1 MSKKLKLFE
10 DDKFTLTDKFYS
22 LMDILVINQS
32 GSAFQ
37 TYLLMGIFYL
47 QIISLFFSKQLKVF
61 IPDDTKLDYAL
72 NIIEKIIRVKDLFPS
87 NKYNF
92 QILDII
98 IFAILILITIHFII
112 NWIFLTKNG
121 SFTLQKYIINYYIK
135 LDIYIAYNM
144 IMDIS
149 LNSLD
154 INVDPLYIIFS
165 VINIIYS
172 LFIYIFITI
181 YYTDSFYLSNSFF
194 AKISCNY
201 DVYWGLN
208 CLVMSLLAQISS
220 FPREVFLFYNLVISI
235 ALMIYYI
242 KVYLY
247 YDKNI
252 NIFTGV
258 FHLIYLWTSIFSVV
272 FAFIS
277 IKEKGIIYIIT
288 CIIIGSFYP
297 NIKNHIESK
306 IFLKTPFYKISN
318 PNYLLYYFKNIYDL
332 TNTLD
337 ESYSEKSLLSGIIKM
352 HELECPN
359 PSCALKT
366 KEKLFLPIVN
376 KWDDKTKKQIEDEVF
391 LKNFLI
397 IIMNYF
403 IYIEQCS
410 ADMYLNLS
418 LYYLKIIGNYCQ
430 AIFFYRKVAE
440 LSLTLR
446 EKFSFRRLRS
456 EISKTLVEKLKA
468 PNEQCNDLE
477 NLDVS
482 MYFKYEELS
491 QNFFDEI
498 NNDVNLSLDFWKEF
512 QSPYNE
518 PSKRLDFNKIFEL
531 TDKIGKTKKNIELMW
546 SKLFQIYSG
555 VNNFFELYSEYVEQI
570 NDDDLKKR
578 DLEGIR
584 RKNDASND
592 HLNNKFYSLLFNQ
605 STGIIIVNGDKDKIG
620 TIEFS
625 NKEIENIFKYKTFNL
640 KGMNLNNLMPKI
652 FEKEHSKY
660 MENYFKV
667 GQKTIMDKS
676 DIKTFAKDKD
686 NSIIKVGIAV
696 KLFPILND
704 NVLFVG
710 LINKENIDDIIFLDD
725 KFNIQ
730 GMSTKLMKILNI
742 GNKNLFQENEIPF
755 YVICKKFVNFYKIFL
770 QKGKKD
776 KDADKDILLNELN
789 DAQKNLELKDN
800 KDNKEIEKD
809 DIHENIEINENVE
822 LEYEIKLPQFLIDFS
837 EKSKKEE
844 HENMMKLI
852 TNTKTKNTIMDSEIP
867 EEEYEEDEVLLENE
881 EKKTNANSIVTPT
894 PMGDTPGGVTPFD
907 GSVGDNSSQNMILN
921 KENEEEKQYNLYMNK
936 YITLF
941 NEGKMNELEELIDV
955 CNKKSNT
962 IEYKFNFTFDK
973 YKYNN
978 KKMAFIVRCIDSKND
993 IGKSEEESA
1002 ADLDPKMAK
1011 YKKEKADSIKPLFEL
1026 FEEERKEILALPE
1039 IFLNLSIEN
1048 KKFQKLLQAC
1058 KNDINI
1064 LSKTHGQKKDEVL
1077 EDENSSQSSQTGFD
1091 SGLVKKNRIEE
1102 IRNNL
1107 MKNISNFH
1115 TLKYIKSALLLIF
1128 IVAFIY
1134 LILYITSILSIFD
1147 NLYKSTHMNI
1157 GLFQTTLWTT
1167 ELANIFISL
1176 RELFFKEMIGNIS
1189 AFPILNYTY
1198 NDYITLGENNSL
1210 YYTKCV
1216 EIGLDLCE
1224 KLTNI
1229 LGDLEMEIPKY
1240 LSGDELNRLY
1250 WNNLNVSYY
1259 NENYKTYGKNIYYIE
1274 SFPLAIAQMISNAF
1288 AYLKSP
1294 MYNNIFNNVF
1304 YKNLSDDYQQYLYS
1318 TFLVV
1323 ENGKRNIIP
1332 DEYNKILEIPKILK
1346 KYNTSKIKTIDTLM
1360 AIFAVIIG
1368 LLCILNYFLIHN
1380 TYSSML
1386 DGMEKIT
1393 KIKLEKIKE
1402 IIKRITTFGINL
1414 KKIREKE
1421 IKSDDNRDANS
1432 NIYDGESKRSE
1443 DINEGKNKKKIDK
1456 DLINSSGFNNDTKK
1470 YIPLNILQYIFI
1482 YSLLTTIVI
1491 LLYFTPFYFY
1501 DISAIN
1507 KTNNLLIAQNYIYEK
1522 LIIASSSIVDVKCFL
1537 SGCKYK
1543 EELNTSQ
1550 LADYSN
1556 IHEII
1561 KGLNLFSKI
1570 SEFYNDKFLLDACK
1584 AAFLNETS
1592 EDYFNCKYNDTL
1604 IKAAIN
1610 TENLLKLV
1618 KDLIYNIEK
1627 ENKILNST
1635 IDKFNKKTL
1644 FGSDYYENIERI
1656 FFKYLFNVED
1666 NFVKCVEEDLKSF
1679 LNQFL
1684 TINIIF
1690 VVSFGIVIII
1700 YYLLSRIFLIK
1711 NLIHH
1716 LSISRMIMKIIPT
1729 SVIISTPELESWI
1742 ESKY

>member
-1 MSKKLKLFE
+1 M
-10 DDKFTLTDKFYS
+10 
-22 LMDILVINQS
+22 
-32 GSAFQ
+32 
-37 TYLLMGIFYL
+37 
-47 QIISLFFSKQLKVF
+47 
-61 IPDDTKLDYAL
+61 
-72 NIIEKIIRVKDLFPS
+72 
-87 NKYNF
+87 
-92 QILDII
+92 
-98 IFAILILITIHFII
+98 
-112 NWIFLTKNG
+112 
-121 SFTLQKYIINYYIK
+121 
-135 LDIYIAYNM
+135 
-144 IMDIS
+144 
-149 LNSLD
+149 
-154 INVDPLYIIFS
+154 
-165 VINIIYS
+165 
-172 LFIYIFITI
+172 
-181 YYTDSFYLSNSFF
+181 
-194 AKISCNY
+194 
-201 DVYWGLN
+201 
-208 CLVMSLLAQISS
+208 
-220 FPREVFLFYNLVISI
+220 
-235 ALMIYYI
+235 
-242 KVYLY
+242 
-247 YDKNI
+247 
-252 NIFTGV
+252 
-258 FHLIYLWTSIFSVV
+258 
-272 FAFIS
+272 
-277 IKEKGIIYIIT
+277 
-288 CIIIGSFYP
+288 
-297 NIKNHIESK
+297 
-306 IFLKTPFYKISN
+306 
-318 PNYLLYYFKNIYDL
+318 
-332 TNTLD
+332 
-337 ESYSEKSLLSGIIKM
+337 
-352 HELECPN
+352 
-359 PSCALKT
+359 
-366 KEKLFLPIVN
+366 
-376 KWDDKTKKQIEDEVF
+376 
-391 LKNFLI
+391 
-397 IIMNYF
+397 
-403 IYIEQCS
+403 
-410 ADMYLNLS
+410 
-418 LYYLKIIGNYCQ
+418 
-430 AIFFYRKVAE
+430 
-440 LSLTLR
+440 
-446 EKFSFRRLRS
+446 
-456 EISKTLVEKLKA
+456 
-468 PNEQCNDLE
+468 
-477 NLDVS
+477 
-482 MYFKYEELS
+482 
-491 QNFFDEI
+491 
-498 NNDVNLSLDFWKEF
+498 
-512 QSPYNE
+512 
-518 PSKRLDFNKIFEL
+518 
-531 TDKIGKTKKNIELMW
+531 
-546 SKLFQIYSG
+546 
-555 VNNFFELYSEYVEQI
+555 
-570 NDDDLKKR
+570 KKR
-578 DLEGIR
+578 DLEGLR

-625 NKEIENIFKYKTFNL
+625 NKEVENIFKYKTFNL

-894 PMGDTPGGVTPFD
+894 PMGDTPEGVTPFE

-1368 LLCILNYFLIHN
+1368 LLCILNYFLIHY

-1537 SGCKYK
+1537 SGCAYK

-1592 EDYFNCKYNDTL
+1592 EDYFNCKYNDSL
-1604 IKAAIN
+1604 ITAAIN